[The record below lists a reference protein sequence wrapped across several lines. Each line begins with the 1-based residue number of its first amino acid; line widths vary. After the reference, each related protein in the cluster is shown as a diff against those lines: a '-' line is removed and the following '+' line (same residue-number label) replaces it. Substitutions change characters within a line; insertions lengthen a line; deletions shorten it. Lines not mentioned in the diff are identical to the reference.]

1 MKLNLKIFILAFA
14 GFIFLGCQSK
24 TSPKQEPQ
32 SPNTENILPDFKM
45 NHIGG
50 GSISVRDEISKH
62 KITVIDFW
70 ASWFG
75 PCMQEAPYMVDLYN
89 KYSDKGLGII
99 GISLDKD
106 EQSWK
111 NAVKRMHMNWTHIS
125 DLQGWNNAAAQMLGI
140 TSIPF
145 TIVVNREGAILT
157 AGLRGEELATFVASK
172 LQ

>member
-1 MKLNLKIFILAFA
+1 
-14 GFIFLGCQSK
+14 
-24 TSPKQEPQ
+24 
-32 SPNTENILPDFKM
+32 
-45 NHIGG
+45 
-50 GSISVRDEISKH
+50 
-62 KITVIDFW
+62 
-70 ASWFG
+70 
-75 PCMQEAPYMVDLYN
+75 MQEAPYMVDLYN

-145 TIVVNREGAILT
+145 TIVVNSEGAILT

>member
-70 ASWFG
+70 ASWCG

-106 EQSWK
+106 EQSW
-111 NAVKRMHMNWTHIS
+111 NIS